1 MKREL
6 MTRSADLMKRQWAM
20 RKRNIVALLAVLV
33 LNMALPC
40 GISYASGAAP
50 DNYATNQLQ
59 VYIGGY
65 KTEYQNF
72 GFASPGDME
81 NSRLGTPVHLYRF
94 DQTGIENYTNGD
106 LPLVDNQEW
115 LYPIYGENNQIE
127 NAIRISTGSDG
138 KPNSIFGG
146 FDAAFLNAFYQEND
160 DLAKQADGNSLKV
173 ILEENLSTL
182 FFSYKQ
188 NGKSLTIPF
197 IFVPNRSYG
206 LQNRTAYDTDS
217 VGQALNAI
225 QVKSETDLKN
235 ARIKFPNELLVGG
248 GGIGVSSAP
257 NRHQET
263 LFSLWVLMAL
273 GIAAGATYLIRRKRL
288 PVKKG
293 L

>member
-1 MKREL
+1 MKRGQ
-6 MTRSADLMKRQWAM
+6 MTRSVDLMKRQWAM

-33 LNMALPC
+33 LNIALPC

-59 VYIGGY
+59 GYIGGY

-72 GFASPGDME
+72 GFASQGDME

-106 LPLVDNQEW
+106 LPLVDNREW

-146 FDAAFLNAFYQEND
+146 FDAAFLNAFYQENE
-160 DLAKQADGNSLKV
+160 DLAKQADGDSLKV
-173 ILEENLSTL
+173 ILEESLSTL

-197 IFVPNRSYG
+197 IFVPNKSYG
-206 LQNRTAYDTDS
+206 LQSRTVYDTDS
-217 VGQALNAI
+217 VGRALNAI
-225 QVKSETDLKN
+225 QAKSEIDLKN
-235 ARIKFPNELLVGG
+235 LRIRFPNEPLVGG

-257 NRHQET
+257 NRDQET
-263 LFSLWVLMAL
+263 LFSLWVLMAM
-273 GIAAGATYLIRRKRL
+273 GIAAGATYSIKRR
-288 PVKKG
+288 G
-293 L
+293 I